1 MSHSA
6 LDGAAMTHCAR
17 SFTVCGT
24 TDYMAPETI
33 RGIGSGYSADWC
45 ASCAFR
51 NRPRVL
57 QSCQC
62 R

>member
-1 MSHSA
+1 
-6 LDGAAMTHCAR
+6 MTHCAR